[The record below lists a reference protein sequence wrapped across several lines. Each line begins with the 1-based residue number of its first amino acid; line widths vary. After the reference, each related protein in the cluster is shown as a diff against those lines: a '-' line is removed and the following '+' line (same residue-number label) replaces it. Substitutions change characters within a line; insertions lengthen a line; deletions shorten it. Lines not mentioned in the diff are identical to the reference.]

1 MPLYVNLII
10 EVILIIIG
18 ICLFFYII
26 TVSIAYEKEQ
36 RLTRFSINGIN
47 TKQPSFTDK
56 LLNFYYKIINY
67 LSKIFKKSKIL
78 TNYSK
83 KYEIYVDKT
92 SFVKSEAINFI
103 SIKFFVSFLCVFITI
118 ISDVIRVQ
126 YIYLPQ
132 LSLAFVL
139 GFFIYDVFLIF
150 EKKNKYRKLENDLL
164 KAVIIMSNAFKSG
177 RSIVQAIE
185 LVILESDGR
194 IKEEFK
200 KIKVDLN
207 YGLDYDVVFNRFAK
221 RLNIEEAYYM
231 STSLIILNKTGG
243 NISKIFTT
251 IEKSFF
257 DRKKL
262 KDELSSAIAVSE
274 LVFKILVFIP
284 IFIFL
289 VIFIIDRTYFV
300 PLFTTLIGKIILVLC
315 IIIYISY
322 IIVVKRIT
330 KLKD

>member
-1 MPLYVNLII
+1 MPLYINLII
-10 EVILIIIG
+10 EIILILIG
-18 ICLFFYII
+18 FCLFFYIVRI
-26 TVSIAYEKEQ
+26 SIAYDKEQ
-36 RLTRFSINGIN
+36 RITRFSINGIN

-56 LLNFYYKIINY
+56 ILNFYYKIINH
-67 LSKIFKKSKIL
+67 LSTLFKKSKVL
-78 TNYSK
+78 TDYSK
-83 KYEIYVDKT
+83 KYEIYVDKA
-92 SFVKSEAINFI
+92 SLVKEDAINFI
-103 SIKFFVSFLCVFITI
+103 SIKFFLSLLCIFITI
-118 ISDVIRVQ
+118 ISDVIRVK

-132 LSLAFVL
+132 LALSFVL
-139 GFFIYDVFLIF
+139 GFFIYDIFLIF

-185 LVILESDGR
+185 LVILESEGR

-262 KDELSSAIAVSE
+262 KDELASATAVSD

-289 VIFIIDRTYFV
+289 VIFILDRTYFV
-300 PLFTTLIGKIILVLC
+300 PLFTTLIGKVILILC

-322 IIVVKRIT
+322 IVVVKRIT
-330 KLKD
+330 RLKD

>member
-185 LVILESDGR
+185 LVILELEGR

-289 VIFIIDRTYFV
+289 VIFILDRTYFV

-322 IIVVKRIT
+322 IIVVKKIT

>member
-132 LSLAFVL
+132 LSFAFVL

-231 STSLIILNKTGG
+231 STSLIILNT
-243 NISKIFTT
+243 NSLTAIALESSSL
-251 IEKSFF
+251 SFF
-257 DRKKL
+257 LSKKL
-262 KDELSSAIAVSE
+262 FSIVVNIFEILPPV
-274 LVFKILVFIP
+274 LFKII
-284 IFIFL
+284 
-289 VIFIIDRTYFV
+289 
-300 PLFTTLIGKIILVLC
+300 
-315 IIIYISY
+315 
-322 IIVVKRIT
+322 
-330 KLKD
+330 KDVDM

>member
-207 YGLDYDVVFNRFAK
+207 YGLDVVFNRFAK

-322 IIVVKRIT
+322 IIVVKKIT

>member
-185 LVILESDGR
+185 LVILESEGR

-231 STSLIILNKTGG
+231 STSCLLYT
-243 NISKIFTT
+243 SP
-251 IEKSFF
+251 SPR
-257 DRKKL
+257 D
-262 KDELSSAIAVSE
+262 
-274 LVFKILVFIP
+274 
-284 IFIFL
+284 
-289 VIFIIDRTYFV
+289 
-300 PLFTTLIGKIILVLC
+300 
-315 IIIYISY
+315 
-322 IIVVKRIT
+322 
-330 KLKD
+330 

>member
-56 LLNFYYKIINY
+56 LLNFYYKIINH

-257 DRKKL
+257 DRSK
-262 KDELSSAIAVSE
+262 
-274 LVFKILVFIP
+274 
-284 IFIFL
+284 
-289 VIFIIDRTYFV
+289 
-300 PLFTTLIGKIILVLC
+300 
-315 IIIYISY
+315 
-322 IIVVKRIT
+322 
-330 KLKD
+330 

>member
-126 YIYLPQ
+126 
-132 LSLAFVL
+132 SLAFVL

-322 IIVVKRIT
+322 IIVVKKIT